1 MKIGHMSASDYSISI
16 TESDINNHFDVNL
29 SGNLTIENSDSI
41 HNYLIKR
48 ALSQDSITLNISES
62 DEIDLSIFQLI
73 IGLIVARNKI
83 EKKTDVEFNINES
96 MDELINKSGL
106 TTLISSIKNL
116 AK

>member
-1 MKIGHMSASDYSISI
+1 MSANDYAISI
-16 TESDINNHFDVNL
+16 TESDINNHFVVNL

-73 IGLIVARNKI
+73 VGLIVARNKL
-83 EKKTDVEFNINES
+83 EKKTDIKFNISES
-96 MDELINKSGL
+96 MTELADKSGL
-106 TTLISSIKNL
+106 TALISSIKSN
-116 AK
+116 